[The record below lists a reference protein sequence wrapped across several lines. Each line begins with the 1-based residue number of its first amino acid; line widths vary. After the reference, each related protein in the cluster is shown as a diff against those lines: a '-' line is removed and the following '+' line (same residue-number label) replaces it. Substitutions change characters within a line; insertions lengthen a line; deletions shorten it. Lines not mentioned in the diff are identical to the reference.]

1 MMTHNH
7 QKFFLLH
14 LMLYTVLAVGIL
26 MMYFLRGYADSQYLT
41 IIFLAGFYFVWGV
54 TYHGL
59 KGDLHPKIVIE
70 YFLIMILAV
79 LLARGA
85 IFPG

>member
-1 MMTHNH
+1 MTHHH

-14 LMLYTVLAVGIL
+14 FMLYTVLAVGVL
-26 MMYFLRGYADSQYLT
+26 VMYFLRGYADSQFQAV
-41 IIFLAGFYFVWGV
+41 IMLACFYALWGIA
-54 TYHGL
+54 YHGF

-70 YFLIMILAV
+70 YLLIAVLAV

-85 IFPG
+85 IFR